1 MTVKTTVAVW
11 VRLPLAAVIVI
22 VYVPGGVLCSV
33 RTVSVDVPDPP
44 ELSETL
50 LELKLS
56 RGPLGVQT
64 AERDTVP
71 VNPAVLA
78 MLIVTVPLVPAA
90 RLRDDGFTARVKS

>member
-1 MTVKTTVAVW
+1 M
-11 VRLPLAAVIVI
+11 
-22 VYVPGGVLCSV
+22 CSV

-44 ELSETL
+44 ELSETV

-71 VNPAVLA
+71 VNPAILA
-78 MLIVTVPLVPAA
+78 MLMVTVPLVPAA

>member
-1 MTVKTTVAVW
+1 
-11 VRLPLAAVIVI
+11 
-22 VYVPGGVLCSV
+22 LCNV

-71 VNPAVLA
+71 ANPAILWI
-78 MLIVTVPLVPAA
+78 LIVTVPPLPAA
-90 RLRDDGFTARVKS
+90 MLRDDGFTASVKS

>member
-1 MTVKTTVAVW
+1 M
-11 VRLPLAAVIVI
+11 
-22 VYVPGGVLCSV
+22 CSA

-78 MLIVTVPLVPAA
+78 ILIVTVPLLPAGM
-90 RLRDDGFTARVKS
+90 LRVDGFTASVKS

>member
-1 MTVKTTVAVW
+1 M
-11 VRLPLAAVIVI
+11 
-22 VYVPGGVLCSV
+22 

-44 ELSETL
+44 ELNEIV

-56 RGPLGVQT
+56 LGPLGVQT

-71 VNPAVLA
+71 VNPAVLVR
-78 MLIVTVPLVPAA
+78 LIVTVPLVPVA

>member
-1 MTVKTTVAVW
+1 M
-11 VRLPLAAVIVI
+11 
-22 VYVPGGVLCSV
+22 
-33 RTVSVDVPDPP
+33 RTASVDVPDPP

-71 VNPAVLA
+71 ANPAILA
-78 MLIVTVPLVPAA
+78 ILIVTVPLLPAA
-90 RLRDDGFTARVKS
+90 MLRDDGFTAIVKS